1 MTQNIQF
8 RRRKPRI
15 PKALIIALSVVVAAV
30 IVAIAVLAITHFTK
44 DKKAAENLGQCTWS
58 TEGFANVSDAKM
70 LDETMIIFTDSET
83 GKKGIMALDG
93 KITEEANHESFT
105 VVSDV
110 WRSKRYIAK
119 SPSMSEYNLLVDA
132 QTGTVTTRQYHG
144 LTEPENT
151 PYWEEKHNHLAWH
164 DDKGY
169 KGKVKTGELS
179 LGDGIYP
186 ISCPPSDGSKWGYIN
201 KNMQLEIVLSY
212 DKAMDFSGDMA
223 AVCKDG
229 KWGYINLDGVT
240 KIGFDYDPVTELDV
254 MGENCAF
261 SFRNG
266 FAPVKKDGKYGIIN
280 TAGETVVSFA
290 FDAILQGEN
299 GVYLA
304 KKDGKWGL
312 ITINKEQLTAKA
324 EETTQ
329 QNGEAAGIPVETGS
343 YVVKTSGDP
352 LNIRADANASATKL
366 GQIPNGAT
374 VTVSKSVGG
383 WAYIKYGNLQGWVSA
398 KYIVK
403 TTAAPTAAPTTTA
416 ATTVP
421 ATVAAQG

>member
-15 PKALIIALSVVVAAV
+15 PKAPVIVLSVVVAAV
-30 IVAIAVLAITHFTK
+30 IVAVAVLVIAHFTK
-44 DKKAAENLGQCTWS
+44 DKKAAENYGECTWS
-58 TEGFANVSDAKM
+58 TSGYENISDAKM
-70 LDETMIIFTDSET
+70 LDETMIIFTDSAT
-83 GKKGIMALDG
+83 GNKGIMALDG
-93 KITEEANHESFT
+93 KITEEAKHESFT
-105 VVSDV
+105 VVSDM

-132 QTGTVTTRQYHG
+132 KTGTVTTRQYHG

-164 DDKGY
+164 DAKGY
-169 KGKVKTGELS
+169 KGKVKASELS

-201 KNMQLEIVLSY
+201 KNLQLEIVLSY

-229 KWGYINLDGVT
+229 KWGYINKEGVT
-240 KIGFDYDPVTELDV
+240 KIGFDYDPVTELDI
-254 MGENCAF
+254 MGENSAY

-280 TAGETVVSFA
+280 TSGETVVSFV
-290 FDAILQGEN
+290 FDAILQGKN

-312 ITINKEQLTAKA
+312 ITINKDQLTAKV
-324 EETTQ
+324 EETTVV
-329 QNGEAAGIPVETGS
+329 NEDAAGIPVETGS
-343 YVVKTSGDP
+343 YIVRTSGDP
-352 LNIRADANASATKL
+352 LNIRADANSSATKL

-374 VTVSKSVGG
+374 IRVSKSVGG
-383 WAYIKYGNLQGWVSA
+383 WAYVKYSTLEGWVSA

-403 TTAAPTAAPTTTA
+403 APASSPAVTTTA
-416 ATTVP
+416 A
-421 ATVAAQG
+421 AQG